1 LKLSLSPAAVKALT
15 KLPRGEAAGLL
26 AKLNQVAGDPMGQYP
41 WAKRLTDQPGF
52 RVRQGEW
59 RAVYR
64 LDHDAGEMIVDKVAK
79 RDEVYR

>member
-1 LKLSLSPAAVKALT
+1 MKLIFAPAAVKALT
-15 KLPRGEAAGLL
+15 RLPGKDQVALL
-26 AKLNQVAGDPMGQYP
+26 AKLQQVANDPTGRHP

-52 RVRQGEW
+52 RVRHGDW

-64 LDHDAGEMIVDKVAK
+64 LDHATGEMIVDKIAK